1 MLPKRMH
8 ISKGATETLR
18 MMKGRTG
25 LTPNIVC
32 RLALV
37 KSLEEGKAG
46 GLKKPDMAGSEFNAP
61 TLFGEHSAVFE
72 ALIRQVHGHVDV
84 RAIPLLLASHIDHGL
99 ERLRRARTLG
109 ELLSIAL

>member
-1 MLPKRMH
+1 MLPKRIH

-46 GLKKPDMAGSEFNAP
+46 GLKKPDMTGSEFNAP
-61 TLFGEHSAVFE
+61 TLFGEHVAVFE
-72 ALIRQVHGHVDV
+72 ALIRQVHGHVDPKV
-84 RAIPLLLASHIDHGL
+84 VPLLLASHIDHGL
-99 ERLRRARTLG
+99 ERLRRARTVG
-109 ELLSIAL
+109 ELLSVAL